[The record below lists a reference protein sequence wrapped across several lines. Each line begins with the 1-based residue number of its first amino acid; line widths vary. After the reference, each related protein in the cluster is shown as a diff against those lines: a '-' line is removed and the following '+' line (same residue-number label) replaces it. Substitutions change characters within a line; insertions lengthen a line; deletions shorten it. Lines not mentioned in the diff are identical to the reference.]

1 MCPPHFKFKE
11 VYPKAPRSHV
21 TKKRQVYFV
30 TSKPSPRSASQETPA
45 RYLCDKKTTGL
56 ICHIL
61 PLAEMSSYRGRIEDG
76 SLAALPCHTACR
88 ADRRSAGHHATSELQ
103 RAATHAPG
111 NTMAARFDSPLCT
124 QHPKEPFDRLG
135 SSIEP
140 WRYGSQGQ
148 PWPKSPRRHSRQ
160 WRRFTHSPRSSCR
173 R

>member
-1 MCPPHFKFKE
+1 M
-11 VYPKAPRSHV
+11 V
-21 TKKRQVYFV
+21 QLFV
-30 TSKPSPRSASQETPA
+30 RTPELSPRSAVQETPA
-45 RYLCDKKTTGL
+45 RCLCDKKTTGL

-88 ADRRSAGHHATSELQ
+88 ADRRSAGQHATSELQ
-103 RAATHAPG
+103 RAVTHAPG
-111 NTMAARFDSPLCT
+111 NTMAARFDSPLCA

-148 PWPKSPRRHSRQ
+148 PWPKSPRRHSKHWQRFAHSLRNSY
-160 WRRFTHSPRSSCR
+160 RR
-173 R
+173 